1 MKKININI
9 IMLRRWR
16 RVISKM
22 GQIKKKNELK
32 VVIYGEQDWEREWVR
47 QKIVVFC
54 YKPFT
59 VFDFL
64 KTMHPVNSLEKTIKQ
79 RVRIGSGL
87 GQILNSSAQKLL
99 CPIRKVQILVVL

>member
-9 IMLRRWR
+9 IILRRWR

-32 VVIYGEQDWEREWVR
+32 VVIYGEQDWEWEWVW

-64 KTMHPVNSLEKTIKQ
+64 KTMHPVNSLEKNNQAEGKNWLRAWSNPKFFCTETPQ
-79 RVRIGSGL
+79 SH
-87 GQILNSSAQKLL
+87 
-99 CPIRKVQILVVL
+99 